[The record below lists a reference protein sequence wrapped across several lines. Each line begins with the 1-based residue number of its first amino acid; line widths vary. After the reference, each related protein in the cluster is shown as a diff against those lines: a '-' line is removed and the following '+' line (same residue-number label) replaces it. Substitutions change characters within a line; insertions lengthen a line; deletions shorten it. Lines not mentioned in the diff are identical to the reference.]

1 MTSKIEEKLG
11 NLVALD
17 SDKVTELNTE
27 LDNLLEAE
35 TNLSKSALGVAI
47 LISNSGAI
55 SKSKV
60 DKFSSISN
68 TEINTFTKRFVMDSL
83 GIADYKNYNSARKE
97 GLKRSMKIALGL
109 IKKNAL
115 GNKKIDNGK
124 IAIKKSSVDLVNSN
138 PTKYDS
144 SATAQMVNIP
154 MNYKEAEAWAKSVL
168 TFIETPNKKSE
179 LCLAMLKL
187 QDKLDDAWNEDMT
200 KVTFKNDVT
209 LEMNNTFN
217 ALKDFIEQVKKQRQT
232 PKDKINKGIKKVAV
246 NQ

>member
-11 NLVALD
+11 NLVALP
-17 SDKVTELNTE
+17 SDKITELNTK

-35 TNLSKSALGVAI
+35 TNLSKSALDVAI

-55 SKSKV
+55 TKSKV
-60 DKFSSISN
+60 DKFKSISN

-109 IKKNAL
+109 IKKSAL
-115 GNKKIDNGK
+115 GSDTIDNGK
-124 IAIKKSSVDLVNSN
+124 IAIKKSSVDLENNN

-144 SATAQMVNIP
+144 SATTQMVNIP
-154 MNYKEAEAWAKSVL
+154 MNYKEAETWAKSVL
-168 TFIETPNKKSE
+168 TFVETPNKKSE

-187 QDKLDDAWNEDMT
+187 QDKIDDCWNEDMT
-200 KVTFKNDVT
+200 KVTFKSDVR

-217 ALKDFIEQVKKQRQT
+217 ALKDFIEQVKKQTQT
-232 PKDKINKGIKKVAV
+232 PKDKINVGIKQAV